1 MIYDSL
7 ESAISDVVLELQ
19 FITGC
24 ETTSYKLNVKKVHAS
39 KKHYKDPSSLTLIK
53 MLGLNISLT
62 EKLSK
67 RQIIFVQ
74 TVI

>member
-24 ETTSYKLNVKKVHAS
+24 DTASYKVNVKKVHAS
-39 KKHYKDPSSLTLIK
+39 KKHYKDPSRLTLIE

-62 EKLSK
+62 ENCPKGK
-67 RQIIFVQ
+67 
-74 TVI
+74 